1 VIDWLAQT
9 DHLGLDDDGEV
20 YLLDLGA
27 VDPDHAHLGG
37 INEGAAYR
45 RCPREYTAEWWEL
58 EDAWR
63 AEFEGI
69 VNAADIEAY
78 NERTYRN
85 QQMGAP

>member
-1 VIDWLAQT
+1 MIDWLAQT

-45 RCPREYTAEWWEL
+45 RCPREYTGEWWRL
-58 EDAWR
+58 EDAWAAECADR
-63 AEFEGI
+63 AP
-69 VNAADIEAY
+69 ADELRD
-78 NERTYRN
+78 EVETTYR
-85 QQMGAP
+85 QQHLGAS